1 MATVERITEKNL
13 NYNELL
19 NQAISEQGTIS
30 KCYSLFHNYS
40 IQNQILAMYQMKL
53 RGMNITP
60 INSMAGWNRLGRRIK
75 KGSTA
80 ISLWMPIGGYKVKV
94 KDENGNEVE
103 KYIGTRFAFKNNWF
117 SLEQTQGDEF
127 KQEDIK
133 VQFNFDKVYSHY
145 NIKLVKFEML
155 NGNVQ
160 GYANTIKKELAINP
174 LAEHPEMTIL
184 HEIAHIALKHNE
196 GNIEKHTKEVEAESV
211 AYIVGSIIGVSENEL
226 SNSRGY
232 IQNWLSNNK
241 LTDKTTNRIFKVAN
255 DIIKYGKV

>member
-1 MATVERITEKNL
+1 
-13 NYNELL
+13 
-19 NQAISEQGTIS
+19 
-30 KCYSLFHNYS
+30 
-40 IQNQILAMYQMKL
+40 MYQMKL
-53 RGMNITP
+53 RGMDITP

-94 KDENGNEVE
+94 KDENGNEIE

-127 KQEDIK
+127 QQEDIK
-133 VQFNFDKVYSHY
+133 IQFNFDKVYNHY

-196 GNIEKHTKEVEAESV
+196 GNIEKHIKEVEAESV